1 MGRPAARVAII
12 GLIVAT
18 FSSGGFANANEADPV
33 VRLPVIVLE
42 DASDASVV
50 IVEPGD
56 NLWRISAD
64 HLENRLRRR
73 PGTEEISSYW
83 LTVIDANRDSL
94 ESGNPDLIYPGESIS
109 MPDPLSGLP

>member
-1 MGRPAARVAII
+1 MGRPATRTAII
-12 GLIVAT
+12 GLTVAT
-18 FSSGGFANANEADPV
+18 FWCGGFAHANEADPV
-33 VRLPVIVLE
+33 VRLPINVLVE
-42 DASDASVV
+42 ASDASVV

-64 HLENRLRRR
+64 HLEDRLRRR

-83 LTVIDANRDSL
+83 LTVIDVNRDL
-94 ESGNPDLIYPGESIS
+94 IKSGDPDLIYPGESIS